1 MRTNPIVYENYAIY
15 SALYLG
21 DASCNQTNNMII
33 FLENKIPQYTHE
45 DVLHFLTDKEFR
57 HSVVVPFKTNFSALI
72 DLDKRW
78 YRKYEKE
85 IGKKNWY
92 RQAVRI
98 VSRLIELP
106 DPTPLKPGSIEKE
119 IYQTVLNSEQHI
131 IPVVYSNIDELNP
144 KKHDV
149 FYKDHLL
156 KYFDIYGLKF
166 IEFYF
171 TYLGDYIPS
180 IKIAFEQYHTWEKS
194 EFEVY
199 LPYSEMKI
207 LYEKIYKE
215 EYPSK
220 YQWSNDNI

>member
-1 MRTNPIVYENYAIY
+1 MKVNQIVYEHHGLYPTY
-15 SALYLG
+15 YLG
-21 DASCNQTNNMII
+21 DACCQPTRNMIM
-33 FLENKIPQYTHE
+33 FLEKSIPQYTHE
-45 DVLHFLTDKEFR
+45 DVLRFLTDKEFR
-57 HSVVVPFKTNFSALI
+57 HSVVVPFETDFPALI

-106 DPTPLKPGSIEKE
+106 DPTPLEKGSIEME
-119 IYQTVLNSEQHI
+119 IYQAVLNSEQYI

-144 KKHDV
+144 KKYDV
-149 FYKDHLL
+149 FYKDQLL

-171 TYLGDYIPS
+171 AYLDNYVPFIEVT
-180 IKIAFEQYHTWEKS
+180 FEHYHTWEKS
-194 EFEVY
+194 KFEIY
-199 LPYSEMKI
+199 LPCSEMKR

-215 EYPSK
+215 KYPKK
-220 YQWSNDNI
+220 YQCGN